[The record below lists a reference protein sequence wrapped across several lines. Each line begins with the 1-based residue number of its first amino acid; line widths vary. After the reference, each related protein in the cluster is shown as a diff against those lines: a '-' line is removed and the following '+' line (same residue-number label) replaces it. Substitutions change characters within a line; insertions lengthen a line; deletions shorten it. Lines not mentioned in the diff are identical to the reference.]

1 MPTSNPTLLVRDTGT
16 VAIIHN
22 PFITN
27 GRIRNSN
34 SNYFKV
40 AWTDAYPATS
50 NNCGNGACQS
60 FAEDFLCDVTI
71 LLETQ
76 VFDRIPSFSEI
87 ENCLF
92 VGGVN
97 IDSFSDCTYV
107 EGGSAGGVTVFHR
120 GSGYSKNCS
129 LRYLNL

>member
-1 MPTSNPTLLVRDTGT
+1 MNTYTIDHFLVHKTTLMPTSNPTLLVRDTGT

-60 FAEDFLCDVTI
+60 FVEDCLCDVTI

-87 ENCLF
+87 ERCQ
-92 VGGVN
+92 
-97 IDSFSDCTYV
+97 
-107 EGGSAGGVTVFHR
+107 H
-120 GSGYSKNCS
+120 
-129 LRYLNL
+129 